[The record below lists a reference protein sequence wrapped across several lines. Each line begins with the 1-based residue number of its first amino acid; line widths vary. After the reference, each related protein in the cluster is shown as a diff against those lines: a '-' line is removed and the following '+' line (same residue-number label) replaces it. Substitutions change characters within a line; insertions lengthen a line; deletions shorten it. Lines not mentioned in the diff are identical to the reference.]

1 VSDLTRSW
9 ELYLGYSECET
20 CGGSGEALSV
30 ELFDGQAEARY
41 TVGCFGGDSKSG
53 TPADVAAWLLD
64 LVASHSDLLADRAD
78 DVRVIAEELARLT
91 PTLSTEPTPEG
102 TPA

>member
-1 VSDLTRSW
+1 MSDLTRSW

-20 CGGSGEALSV
+20 CGGSGESLSV

-41 TVGCFGGDSKSG
+41 SVGCFGGDSKSG
-53 TPADVAAWLLD
+53 APADVAAWLLD
-64 LVASHSDLLADRAD
+64 LLAASDFLAERAD

-91 PTLSTEPTPEG
+91 PSLSAAPIPEES
-102 TPA
+102 